1 MINRSTR
8 LLYKKNLFRF
18 SDMIKP
24 KTDSS
29 SIKKE
34 TKTSLRY
41 YDFEASYRLPLKLNG
56 MQDITEA
63 KSSFIFSQILGYS
76 KVSKHWILD
85 YLQRIFEAT
94 LLAIEKR
101 DEDFLNE
108 YLESRFAESVLK
120 TVEKVEKDGYT
131 VG

>member
-1 MINRSTR
+1 
-8 LLYKKNLFRF
+8 
-18 SDMIKP
+18 MIKP